1 MRRVSLRW
9 ALAVFLPLFAVGHLE
24 KLSHLLPLHG
34 FLGLLALGTAC
45 DVSVD
50 ISLSPRLWLC
60 QLCPER
66 PWHVVTH
73 ALPRSECS
81 PVLAP
86 CAGTRP
92 RRPGPWC
99 VPGGAWGQEGVEA
112 WAGPWPPSDARPVVS
127 DWSRSTET
135 VPISVF
141 SFNFLSYLREH
152 KLRRR

>member
-81 PVLAP
+81 P
-86 CAGTRP
+86 
-92 RRPGPWC
+92 
-99 VPGGAWGQEGVEA
+99 
-112 WAGPWPPSDARPVVS
+112 SDARPVVS

-152 KLRRR
+152 KPRRR